1 MALKQREAIGLVG
14 WVALCFMVAA
24 IGAVASV
31 QAKTFY
37 GQLVQPAWAP
47 PPYLF
52 GPVWSVLYLL
62 MAVAAWLVWRQGGFA
77 AQRMPL
83 TLFVFQLA
91 PNALWSWLFFAW
103 QMGGVAFADI
113 LLLCLLI
120 VVTIWQF
127 ARVSPL
133 AAGLL
138 APYLAWVSFASALNL
153 SLWQL
158 NPQVL

>member
-1 MALKQREAIGLVG
+1 MALKQREAIGLVS

-103 QMGGVAFADI
+103 QMGGLAFADI
-113 LLLCLLI
+113 LLLWSLI

>member
-47 PPYLF
+47 HPYLF

-77 AQRMPL
+77 AQRIPL

-103 QMGGVAFADI
+103 QMGGLAFADI

-138 APYLAWVSFASALNL
+138 APYLVWVSFASALNL

>member
-103 QMGGVAFADI
+103 QMGGLAFADI

-138 APYLAWVSFASALNL
+138 TPYLAWVSFASALNL